1 MLAPGIFT
9 TPNRKMPPNSR
20 KGVIQHKPGQFFILR
35 ASRVSPLSQIRQ
47 ITNQRGNF
55 GVSSSIFYF
64 IIKINNL
71 TQKPAYQYLYIRAG
85 AIGINSFGLAL
96 NVVAQFG

>member
-1 MLAPGIFT
+1 MLPFTPPASNLPFGYATEHMFAPGIFT

-20 KGVIQHKPGQFFILR
+20 KGVIQHKPGQFFILY

-55 GVSSSIFYF
+55 GSGFRF
-64 IIKINNL
+64 L
-71 TQKPAYQYLYIRAG
+71 TSLKKTMT
-85 AIGINSFGLAL
+85 
-96 NVVAQFG
+96 